1 MLQKC
6 LRGETNMLLLK
17 PFCWRIFA
25 SQSQKACWLFSGEIS
40 CILGYRGDYHLHFS
54 LKIVWFFVPCLE
66 DDHVIMSMFQLLWWS
81 SSCFICSICPTV
93 SNDHPVSINRRSS
106 SLGDSMPRMVFCT
119 LVQIRLTEWRKDF
132 CRGQSGGFTTFFFPP
147 TSRFFPSPWTC
158 ACKILGG
165 WWSVSTHRIHG
176 NCIFTCIYLTL
187 DGELV

>member
-1 MLQKC
+1 MKVVLCAWSWQTILLHASESIMSK
-6 LRGETNMLLLK
+6 GGKQTMLLLK

-40 CILGYRGDYHLHFS
+40 CILGYRGDYHLHLS

-81 SSCFICSICPTV
+81 SPCFIRSICPTV

-119 LVQIRLTEWRKDF
+119 LVQIRLTEGRKDF
-132 CRGQSGGFTTFFFPP
+132 CRGQSGGDFTTFFFSADL
-147 TSRFFPSPWTC
+147 TFFSESLNMC
-158 ACKILGG
+158 LQNVGG
-165 WWSVSTHRIHG
+165 
-176 NCIFTCIYLTL
+176 
-187 DGELV
+187 LVKC